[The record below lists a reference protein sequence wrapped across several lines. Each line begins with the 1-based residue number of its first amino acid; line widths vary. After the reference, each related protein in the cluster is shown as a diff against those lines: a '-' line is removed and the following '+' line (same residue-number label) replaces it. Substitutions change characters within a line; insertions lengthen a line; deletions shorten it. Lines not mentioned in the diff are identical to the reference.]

1 MGMTGP
7 LAERFLEIPD
17 TLTSTP
23 RKFGELI
30 KYNPRR
36 SVEEMDM
43 IWKFTGN
50 LLIISTLYRDGVHYA
65 THPYHFL
72 PIINQL
78 CHLHSKGLVH
88 GDIRAYNM
96 VLQHEVD
103 SSETN
108 NVVDYESSD
117 GTTNQCTGWLIDF
130 DFGGECGKV
139 KYPTGYKGE
148 LKDGDRPGD
157 GGQPITIMD
166 DWKSLIRLIFHTH
179 SILGS
184 KLSPPSIETRLAK
197 DDAEEALEKY
207 LQSEADDQLLV
218 DFETPAVLLRT
229 YLDTTKTFTVN
240 PTLDFK
246 ADLVKCGL
254 WSTKK
259 QSKASFPAT
268 GSPKQGAN

>member
-139 KYPTGYKGE
+139 KYPTGYKKGLE
-148 LKDGDRPGD
+148 DGRRPGEE
-157 GGQPITIMD
+157 GQPITIMD
-166 DWKSLIRLIFHTH
+166 DWKSLIRLVQLTH
-179 SILGS
+179 YFNV
-184 KLSPPSIETRLAK
+184 PDEANLADK
-197 DDAEEALEKY
+197 ARKALEKY
-207 LQSEADDQLLV
+207 LESEANDQLLV

>member
-179 SILGS
+179 SILKS
-184 KLSPPSIETRLAK
+184 ELSPPSIETRLAK
-197 DDAEEALEKY
+197 DDAEEALKEY
-207 LQSEADDQLLV
+207 CTRSDDHV
-218 DFETPAVLLRT
+218 FDFDRPAELLRT
-229 YLDTTKTFTVN
+229 YLGHISKAYTVELN
-240 PTLDFK
+240 PKFK

-259 QSKASFPAT
+259 QSKASFAAT
-268 GSPKQGAN
+268 GSPKKGAK